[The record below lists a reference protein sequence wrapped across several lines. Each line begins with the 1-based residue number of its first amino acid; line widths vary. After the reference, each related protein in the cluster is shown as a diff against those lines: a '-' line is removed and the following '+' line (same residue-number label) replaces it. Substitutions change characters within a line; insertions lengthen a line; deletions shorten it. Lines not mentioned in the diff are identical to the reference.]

1 MSVPAA
7 YLGVILIWS
16 TTPLAIQWSAVGGG
30 YLFALAGRMVIGVTL
45 CAVLVSLSRQ
55 PLAWNVAAR
64 RTYLA
69 AGLGIYGAMVAT
81 YWSSQF
87 VPSGVIALMFGL
99 TPLFTGLVAH
109 FMLNERAFT
118 AGKIAGI
125 ALGLG
130 GLLGIFGSSAQLG
143 PHAAQGL
150 GALLAAVFI
159 QSASMV
165 VVKRFGA
172 QVDALHVTTGALYLA
187 VPLFILTW
195 WLGGGEI
202 HVDIPARAAWAIV
215 YLGVFGSVVGFALY
229 FYTIRHLAT
238 GTIALITLVTPVLAL
253 ILGQVLNGEHLTAAL
268 MWGAAL
274 ILCGLV
280 MHQWGDVWLRRV
292 IQERI

>member
-30 YLFALAGRMVIGVTL
+30 FQFALVVRMAIGVVL
-45 CAVLVSLSRQ
+45 CAVLVSLSRT
-55 PLAWNVAAR
+55 PLAWNAAAR
-64 RTYLA
+64 RTYIA
-69 AGLGIYGAMVAT
+69 AGLGIYGAMEAT

-87 VPSGVIALMFGL
+87 VPSGVVALMFGL
-99 TPLFTGLVAH
+99 TPLFTGLLARVI
-109 FMLNERAFT
+109 LSERAFT
-118 AGKIAGI
+118 AGKVAGI
-125 ALGLG
+125 ALALAGLAEIFG
-130 GLLGIFGSSAQLG
+130 FSTQLGANAALGLLVLV
-143 PHAAQGL
+143 
-150 GALLAAVFI
+150 AAVFI

-187 VPLFILTW
+187 VPLFVVTW
-195 WLGGGEI
+195 WLGGG
-202 HVDIPARAAWAIV
+202 HVAAAVPARAAWSMV

-238 GTIALITLVTPVLAL
+238 GTIALITLITPVLAL
-253 ILGQVLNGEHLTAAL
+253 ILGQFLNGEHLTATL
-268 MWGAAL
+268 VMGAVF

-280 MHQWGDVWLRRV
+280 MHQWGDVWLRRMTM
-292 IQERI
+292 ERV